1 MRMEFV
7 TICKVSHK
15 RCMEVWV
22 DICST
27 LLFLLLNSNYVSL
40 SKSSKHHQ
48 NADQKNDKSA
58 YHHLP
63 LGSTFAWI
71 DEQSP

>member
-15 RCMEVWV
+15 RSMEVWV

-27 LLFLLLNSNYVSL
+27 LLFLLNSNYV
-40 SKSSKHHQ
+40 
-48 NADQKNDKSA
+48 
-58 YHHLP
+58 HLFKVII
-63 LGSTFAWI
+63 TRVI
-71 DEQSP
+71 IREQH